1 MAMPDQPQATDAELA
16 AIATCLAALRPL
28 PEAARNR
35 ALAYLTERL
44 ATETSGNGGGN
55 NNEAGRA

>member
-1 MAMPDQPQATDAELA
+1 MPDQEDAADTADAELA
-16 AIATCLAALRPL
+16 AIATCLSALRPL

-44 ATETSGNGGGN
+44 ATETVAAASNG
-55 NNEAGRA
+55 AVS